1 MTATSKARN
10 KKVAWGITG
19 AGHYL
24 KESFDL
30 FIELKKKFGAEVSI
44 TSFVSRAAEEVVRV
58 YGFYDCLE
66 TVSPGDYMEEVILE
80 STQGW
85 SYPKTG
91 RFSRGNYDELIISPT
106 TSNTVA
112 KIVNGIADSLI
123 TNAAAHA
130 IKGGIPV
137 SIVPVDIEGR
147 VESPVPYFIDRD
159 KCIECEKCHQA
170 CPSGAING
178 QIDYLRCTGCGVC
191 KEICEYDAIQGGQVK
206 LVIRD
211 IDKQNVKTLRTM
223 ERITVLDD
231 PVQLKQALWQ
241 MFTEAVG

>member
-1 MTATSKARN
+1 MTAISNVRRKR
-10 KKVAWGITG
+10 VAWGITG

-30 FIELKKKFGAEVSI
+30 FVLLKEEFGADVNI

-58 YGFYDCLE
+58 YGFYDYLG
-66 TVSPGDYMEEVILE
+66 TVSPGNYMEEIILE

-91 RFSRGNYDELIISPT
+91 RFSRGNYDALFISPT

-123 TNAAAHA
+123 TNAVAHA
-130 IKGGIPV
+130 IKGGTPV
-137 SIVPVDIEGR
+137 SVVPVDIEGR

-159 KCIECEKCHQA
+159 KCIECEKCREA
-170 CPSGAING
+170 CPSGAIYG
-178 QIDYLRCTGCGVC
+178 QIDYLKCTGCGIC
-191 KEICEYDAIQGGQVK
+191 KEICENSAIQGGQVK
-206 LVIRD
+206 LVVRD
-211 IDKQNVKTLRTM
+211 IDRQNVKVLRSM
-223 ERITVLDD
+223 ERITVFND
-231 PVQLKQALWQ
+231 PVQLKLALWQ
-241 MFTEAVG
+241 MFTQ

>member
-1 MTATSKARN
+1 MTATSKARH

-30 FIELKKKFGAEVSI
+30 FVLLKEEFGADVSI

-58 YGFYDCLE
+58 YGFYDYLE
-66 TVSPGDYMEEVILE
+66 TVSPGNYMEEIILE

-91 RFSRGNYDELIISPT
+91 RFSRGNYDALIISPT

-123 TNAAAHA
+123 TNAVAHA
-130 IKGGIPV
+130 IKGGISV
-137 SIVPVDIEGR
+137 SVVPVDIEGR
-147 VESPVPYFIDRD
+147 VESPVPYFIDRN
-159 KCIECEKCHQA
+159 KCIECEKCHEA
-170 CPSGAING
+170 CPSGAINE
-178 QIDYLRCTGCGVC
+178 QIDYLKCTGCGIC
-191 KEICEYDAIQGGQVK
+191 KEVCENNAIQGGQVR
-206 LVIRD
+206 LVVRD
-211 IDKQNVKTLRTM
+211 IDRQNVKTLRTM
-223 ERITVLDD
+223 ERITVLND

-241 MFTEAVG
+241 MFMQRIG

>member
-1 MTATSKARN
+1 MNGTSEARH

-24 KESFDL
+24 KESFEL
-30 FIELKKKFGAEVSI
+30 FLRFKDTFGAETSV
-44 TSFVSRAAEEVVRV
+44 TSFVSRAAEEVTRV
-58 YGFYDCLE
+58 YGLFHYLR
-66 TVSPGDYMEEVILE
+66 TISPGNYMAEIILE
-80 STQGW
+80 GAQGW

-91 RFSRGNYDELIISPT
+91 RFSRGNYDILVISPT

-112 KIVNGIADSLI
+112 KIAYGIADSLI
-123 TNAAAHA
+123 TNAVAHA

-137 SIVPVDIEGR
+137 FVVPVDIEGR

-159 KCIECEKCHQA
+159 TCTGCEKCQEA
-170 CPSGAING
+170 CPSDAING
-178 QIDYLRCTGCGVC
+178 QIDYLKCTGCGLC
-191 KEICEYDAIQGGQVK
+191 ADICEYNAIQGGQVT

-211 IDKQNVKTLRTM
+211 IDKQNVRRLRKM

-231 PVQLKQALWQ
+231 PVQLEHALWHVL
-241 MFTEAVG
+241 TEEAD

>member
-1 MTATSKARN
+1 MSGSPQEKR

-24 KESFDL
+24 KESFEL
-30 FIELKKKFGAEVSI
+30 FLKFTDTFGYEVSV
-44 TSFVSRAAEEVVRV
+44 TSFVSRAAEEVIRV
-58 YGFYDCLE
+58 YGLFSYLE

-80 STQGW
+80 TAQGW

-91 RFSRGNYDELIISPT
+91 RFSRGNYDVLVVSPA

-112 KIVNGIADSLI
+112 KIVYGIADSLI
-123 TNAAAHA
+123 TNAVAHA

-137 SIVPVDIEGR
+137 VIVPVDIEGR
-147 VESPVPYFIDRD
+147 VKSPVPYFIDRD
-159 KCIECEKCHQA
+159 TCIQCSKCQDA

-178 QIDYLRCTGCGVC
+178 QIDYLKCIGCGVC
-191 KEICEYDAIQGGQVK
+191 ADICEYGAIRGGQVK

-211 IDKQNVKTLRTM
+211 VDKQNVKKLRKM
-223 ERITVLDD
+223 ERITVLEN
-231 PVQLKQALWQ
+231 PAQLTRALWHVL
-241 MFTEAVG
+241 TEEAD